1 MGLGPPLGAGWVAN
15 AFWGRITPCC
25 LAATRS
31 KAHSLIHSDGS
42 VCGIQ
47 GRCSTRASLSAGP
60 TCFCTHQVSLYP
72 SATAPGTKGGR
83 YSASSGSLGRSPLR
97 LHPPGGRTPLATER
111 SSRKKYLPGWNR
123 TTSRPDY
130 SRALSHLSYCQF
142 PGRPARLRRYPDGS
156 NWRVA
161 QCPPFRPGRLHGLFE
176 RIGV

>member
-111 SSRKKYLPGWNR
+111 SSRKKISARVESNHQPPGLQPGALPFELLPVPRAAGEAAAVPGWEQLAGG
-123 TTSRPDY
+123 SM
-130 SRALSHLSYCQF
+130 SALSSGAF
-142 PGRPARLRRYPDGS
+142 ARA
-156 NWRVA
+156 V
-161 QCPPFRPGRLHGLFE
+161 
-176 RIGV
+176 